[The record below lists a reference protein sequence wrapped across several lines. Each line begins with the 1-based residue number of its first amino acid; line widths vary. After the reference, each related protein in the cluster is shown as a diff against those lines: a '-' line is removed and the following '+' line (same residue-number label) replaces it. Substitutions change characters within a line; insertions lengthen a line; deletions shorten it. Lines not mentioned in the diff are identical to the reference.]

1 LEEFKA
7 KSRIYFSGNFKQKFL
22 GDLMSSPLT
31 FKVKDQIYDCAA
43 RTYVMGIVNLTPD
56 SFSQDGLYHRSN
68 YIDRA
73 IRQAWQMVADGAD
86 FIDVGAESSRP
97 GSTPL
102 PEEEE
107 ARRLFS
113 VLQELVTAVSVPIS
127 VDTYKPRIAARAL
140 ESGAAIIND
149 IWGLSAPDDAGRQMA
164 QVVAAAGATVVIM
177 HNRAQSGYQDLVRE
191 VIAALEHSV
200 GIALNA
206 GIDCQR
212 IIVDPGIGGSF
223 GKTQHENLLLLQQ
236 LQRLKVLGRP
246 ILLGTSRKSVIG
258 TALNLPVSERL
269 EGTIATNVWG
279 VSQGANLVRAHDVKA
294 VSRAVRMC
302 DAIIHE

>member
-1 LEEFKA
+1 MD
-7 KSRIYFSGNFKQKFL
+7 Y
-22 GDLMSSPLT
+22 PLT
-31 FKVKDQIYDCAA
+31 FKVKEEIYDCAT
-43 RTYVMGIVNLTPD
+43 RTYMMGIVNLTPD
-56 SFSQDGLYHRSN
+56 SFSQDGLYHRTN

-73 IRQAWQMVADGAD
+73 IRQAAQMVADGVD

-107 ARRLFS
+107 ARRLFPA
-113 VLQELVTAVSVPIS
+113 LQELVTAVSVPIS

-140 ESGAAIIND
+140 EIGAAIIND
-149 IWGLSAPDDAGRQMA
+149 IWGLRAPDDTGRQMA

-177 HNRAQSGYQDLVRE
+177 HNQAHSGYQDPVRE

-206 GIDCQR
+206 GIDRQR

-236 LQRLKVLGRP
+236 LQRFKILGRP
-246 ILLGTSRKSVIG
+246 ILLGTSRKSVVG
-258 TALNLPVSERL
+258 AALDLPVSERL

-279 VSQGANLVRAHDVKA
+279 VSQGANLVRVHDVKA